1 MALAFVGE
9 SANPAATL
17 SGTSATT
24 QTCTRTVTAGN
35 ALIAFC
41 MGIGTATTVTFSD
54 GVNTWTTDT
63 TLTPL
68 GGGFQCLATGHAL
81 NVAGGST
88 TVTATWNASVHHSF
102 VILVEVSGA
111 KTASALEGK
120 GGQFQ
125 NPGGTGTDAL
135 TSGNPSPA
143 PTTTA
148 NTFVCG
154 FTCNFNNNV
163 APTGVGTGFTQT
175 GAVKYTSSMGGVQGE
190 YKIVSATGTY
200 PATFTCT
207 TTSDNW
213 STFVVILAE
222 AAAASQVPP
231 PPQPGPRVA
240 AAESWLASDVQATRI
255 RFTAPKIDAPVP
267 INPNVTTDRIAADAW
282 EREFGPSLIRRPI
295 VVQPKIDSPPL
306 IQPLSTADR
315 AAADSWT
322 PEEVRPGRKQ
332 PLTGAVA
339 PAGPPTIGAPNTA
352 RAAADTWPLD
362 YGAARRP
369 TWTDGAHDPPPP
381 LASRAGAPAATW
393 QPDEQSRPRA
403 SAAPQAPAT
412 VQPPRARSQV
422 APAQTWEALE
432 APPSGRARFTP
443 PLIDQPAPRV
453 PLARAA
459 ADSWVPAEDARP
471 KPVQAPQAG
480 QQVDNPAPRGTLATL
495 RSAIE
500 SWASEYVAAIRRP
513 TTVQRVFPVP
523 VAGLKLWLRADLGVT
538 LSGSNAVAW
547 ADQSGFGN
555 DVVNVGTV
563 PFVASSINGKPGL
576 TCSASSGFQNT
587 TSSPIAAGAP
597 RTIFIVAKASSEFG
611 GILYCNYS
619 GAVGAKTQE
628 LWMMGA
634 TGSAP
639 GFVYGGRGGATG
651 EVDLTSVPVIAR
663 PLITRLSTTGGAG
676 ATPSVSLNG
685 AAQSVSV
692 AAAMQIETGAAGFG
706 VGIRPYSTG
715 SFGWPGDI
723 CEVLVFD
730 SVLSP
735 SDEVLVYGYL
745 LAEYAINQ
753 VSLLSFAARLAAAM
767 TWVLEDAPL
776 RRTNVTAGQVDQPVP
791 LPWTS
796 TSDRVAFETW
806 AAAEPQRSASRV
818 PQAAPAQ
825 PPGPAVTSAR
835 VAGETWQG
843 ESPAARRAPVVV
855 PGSVDAPPQRG
866 ALTTAGAALEG
877 WAAEVGAVL
886 RRVASVPGSVDQPT
900 PRSSQT
906 TRRAGDTWEP
916 EAQWPRGAQRG
927 APQAT
932 VQPPRPRQS
941 HAAAETWAPE
951 ATGPA
956 RRPPV
961 TSGRVDQ
968 PQPWGGGR
976 IARAI
981 AHATWE
987 VIDREK
993 PFRALQS
1000 LTRLAMASVAHLRQR
1015 ASVLVNPTGTRVVPV
1030 EDGPSTATANS
1041 SRSRAG
1047 VTTGRTSVVIS
1058 NGRPT
1063 KPE

>member
-1 MALAFVGE
+1 MGLAFVGE

-54 GVNTWTTDT
+54 GTNTWTTDT

-68 GGGFQCLATGHAL
+68 GGGFQCIATGHAL

-154 FTCNFNNNV
+154 FICNFNNNV

-175 GAVKYTSSMGGVQGE
+175 GAVKYTASMGGVQGE

-240 AAESWLASDVQATRI
+240 AAESWLASDVQVTRR
-255 RFTAPKIDAPVP
+255 RFTAPKIDAPGP

-282 EREFGPSLIRRPI
+282 EREFGPSLIRRP
-295 VVQPKIDSPPL
+295 VVVQPKIDNPPVLPWTSTADRIALDSWPFDYGAVRRPVVGQPKIDSPPPIL
-306 IQPLSTADR
+306 PLSVADR
-315 AAADSWT
+315 LAAESWT
-322 PEEVRPGRKQ
+322 PDDPRIGRRQ
-332 PLTGAVA
+332 SVVSGPA
-339 PAGPPTIGAPNTA
+339 PSSPPTVGPPNTA
-352 RAAADTWPLD
+352 RAAMDTWPVD
-362 YGAARRP
+362 YGATRRQ

-381 LASRAGAPAATW
+381 RSAPPLSAAATWVPDEVVPRPGPRTIQSVDAPPRRGPIATAWAAVESWVVEFVAFRRQAATDGAHDAPPPLVPRAAAPAATW
-393 QPDEQSRPRA
+393 QPEDQVRPRA
-403 SAAPQAPAT
+403 AAAPQAPAT
-412 VQPPRARSQV
+412 VQQPTGRSQV
-422 APAQTWEALE
+422 VPAQTWEALE

-453 PLARAA
+453 PFARAA
-459 ADSWVPAEDARP
+459 ADSWAPADDARL
-471 KPVQAPQAG
+471 KAAQAPQG
-480 QQVDNPAPRGTLATL
+480 QQVDNPAPRGALASI
-495 RSAIE
+495 R
-500 SWASEYVAAIRRP
+500 AALD
-513 TTVQRVFPVP
+513 T
-523 VAGLKLWLRADLGVT
+523 WLAD
-538 LSGSNAVAW
+538 
-547 ADQSGFGN
+547 
-555 DVVNVGTV
+555 
-563 PFVASSINGKPGL
+563 
-576 TCSASSGFQNT
+576 
-587 TSSPIAAGAP
+587 AGA
-597 RTIFIVAKASSEFG
+597 A
-611 GILYCNYS
+611 
-619 GAVGAKTQE
+619 
-628 LWMMGA
+628 
-634 TGSAP
+634 
-639 GFVYGGRGGATG
+639 
-651 EVDLTSVPVIAR
+651 
-663 PLITRLSTTGGAG
+663 
-676 ATPSVSLNG
+676 
-685 AAQSVSV
+685 
-692 AAAMQIETGAAGFG
+692 
-706 VGIRPYSTG
+706 
-715 SFGWPGDI
+715 
-723 CEVLVFD
+723 
-730 SVLSP
+730 
-735 SDEVLVYGYL
+735 
-745 LAEYAINQ
+745 
-753 VSLLSFAARLAAAM
+753 
-767 TWVLEDAPL
+767 
-776 RRTNVTAGQVDQPVP
+776 RRTNVTAGQVDQPPSFSPTGTLRTANESWTPPDTRLPPRYQPQLPPPTNQPTPIGNVNSIRALLDSWLMEFGWTRRPLFTAGQVDQPAP

-806 AAAEPQRSASRV
+806 AAAEPQRSAARA
-818 PQAAPAQ
+818 PQVGPAQ
-825 PPGPAVTSAR
+825 PPGPPATSAR
-835 VAGETWQG
+835 VAGETWQA
-843 ESPAARRAPVVV
+843 EAPAARRAPVVA
-855 PGSVDAPPQRG
+855 PASVDA
-866 ALTTAGAALEG
+866 
-877 WAAEVGAVL
+877 
-886 RRVASVPGSVDQPT
+886 

-906 TRRAGDTWEP
+906 PRRAGDTWEP

-932 VQPPRPRQS
+932 VQPPRARQS
-941 HAAAETWAPE
+941 DAAAESWALPE
-951 ATGPA
+951 SGPA

-961 TSGRVDQ
+961 TPGRIDQ

-987 VIDREK
+987 AVDREK
-993 PFRALQS
+993 PFRALQL
-1000 LTRLAMASVAHLRQR
+1000 LTRLALASVAHLRQR

-1030 EDGPSTATANS
+1030 EDGPSTAAANS